1 MTTPGG
7 DAESITW
14 RGEFENGISLPAEAA
29 AASIDELGDESVET
43 AAELKLLQR
52 EARAAGNE
60 LAFLAAKSKLAGQ
73 QFDTDADYIKRLRRE
88 TELIR
93 KETERHSRTVEN
105 LTKKKRAL
113 NKAFKDAAKT
123 GFGFTKVL
131 GVLFKVTMGVAKAVV
146 ILGVV
151 LGATGLV
158 AVLIKAVP
166 WVLALVKELSSLLAL
181 SALLPTAIGSL
192 IASVATLKMAFKG
205 IGQALSAGFS
215 DDFEAYTEALNK
227 LSPAAASFVRKVV
240 GFAPQLKSLQ
250 KTVQESFFAPLLD
263 DIVPL
268 LETLIPVIGDGAKR
282 LAGGF
287 AEIFRVIMTWAR
299 SPAGIS
305 AISSFFRTADLFART
320 FAGHLMPVLDG
331 FSRVLETVEPIW
343 ARLMNNMGSGMDKFG
358 AWLVKISDDGTL
370 ERWLDMAFVT
380 AKMLGE
386 IFGSL
391 FRILNAIAGVS
402 QGGAL
407 LTIVTLFNTIA
418 EFLES
423 PEGQVALLNFFQA
436 LNEIIAA
443 LAPTLPFL
451 SQIIV
456 LLAQA
461 LADIVIGAAPGFIEL
476 LRVIVQELNNLT
488 AENGPD
494 FWLKLGQGIGTF
506 LTDIAAI
513 MPFVSEVVERLVWLL
528 SQPHVITALVIMI
541 TLFIA
546 IFNIVTALV
555 PLFMALAA
563 IVGGGPAIAI
573 IAGIIVAVIETIV
586 WVVALIAA
594 INWLMD
600 NWEAISNFIEAWAI
614 RIGVWIFDNLIYP
627 FMSAYYVV
635 RDFFSFLDKIVQMA
649 IAYFDMAMERLE
661 QILKNPWEALKAFV
675 TDFFENVLP
684 DLVNRGAEKVK
695 TGFSNFIDFLNPF
708 DDNRFAGGPVQMGH
722 TYVTNELGAE
732 KFLNTSTGAVSAI
745 GDGSM
750 GKWTA
755 PATGLVIPA
764 HLTEAFDRA
773 IAAAKTSGHDGA
785 ELDPDLA
792 FGRGGGDVHE
802 DNRQYH
808 MHATIHTKGDPGDV
822 EAEVKRVWKKLRRDE
837 VERRP

>member
-29 AASIDELGDESVET
+29 AESIDHLGEESVET

-52 EARAAGNE
+52 EAKATGNE

-73 QFDTDADYIKRLRRE
+73 QFDTDADYLARLRRE
-88 TELIR
+88 YEVTR
-93 KETERHSRTVEN
+93 KETERYSRTVEN
-105 LTKKKRAL
+105 LTKKKKAL
-113 NKAFKDAAKT
+113 SRAFKDSARS
-123 GFGFTKVL
+123 GFGLSKVM

-146 ILGVV
+146 LLGIV

-158 AVLIKAVP
+158 AALVKAVP
-166 WVLALVKELSSLLAL
+166 WVLALVQELSSLLAL

-192 IASVATLKMAFKG
+192 VASVATLKMAFKG
-205 IGQALSAGFS
+205 IGSALSAGFS

-250 KTVQESFFAPLLD
+250 RTVQESFFAPLLD

-282 LAGGF
+282 LAAGF
-287 AEIFRVIMTWAR
+287 ASIFKVIMTWAR

-305 AISSFFRTADLFART
+305 AISSFFRTADVFART
-320 FAGHLMPVLDG
+320 FGEHLLPVLNG
-331 FSRVLETVEPIW
+331 FSRLLETVEPVW
-343 ARLMNNMGSGMDKFG
+343 NRLMANMGQGMDKFG
-358 AWLVKISDDGTL
+358 NWLVRISDDGSL
-370 ERWLDMAFVT
+370 ERWLDMAFTT

-402 QGGAL
+402 SGGAL

-423 PEGQVALLNFFQA
+423 PEGQLALLQFFGA
-436 LNEIIAA
+436 FNEIIAA
-443 LAPTLPFL
+443 LAPALPPL
-451 SQIIV
+451 TAILV
-456 LLAQA
+456 YLAQA

-476 LRVIVQELNNLT
+476 LKVIVQELNNLT
-488 AENGPD
+488 TENGPD

-506 LTDIAAI
+506 LTDIAKI
-513 MPFVSEVVERLVWLL
+513 MPFVSEVIERMVWLL
-528 SQPHVITALVIMI
+528 SQPHVITSLVVMML
-541 TLFIA
+541 LFTA
-546 IFNIVTALV
+546 IFNIIVALV
-555 PLFMALAA
+555 PIFTALAA
-563 IVGGGPAIAI
+563 LIGGGAAAAVILGILVAVVETIAF
-573 IAGIIVAVIETIV
+573 IVALV
-586 WVVALIAA
+586 LA

-600 NWEAISNFIEAWAI
+600 NWEQISNFIEAWAV
-614 RIGVWIFDNLIYP
+614 RIGAWIFDNLIYP
-627 FMSAYYVV
+627 FYEAYYVV
-635 RDFFSFLDKIVQMA
+635 RDFFAFLGKIVDMA
-649 IAYFDMAMERLE
+649 IAYFEAAMARLSM
-661 QILKNPWEALKAFV
+661 ILKDPWQALKDFV
-675 TDFFENVLP
+675 TDFFQNVLP
-684 DLVNRGAEKVK
+684 DLVNRAAEKVK
-695 TGFSNFIDFLNPF
+695 SGFAGFVDFLNPF
-708 DDNRFAGGPVQMGH
+708 NEARWMGGPVEVGH
-722 TYVTNELGAE
+722 TYTTNELGAE
-732 KFLNTSTGAVSAI
+732 KFLNTNTGTLSSI

-773 IAAAKTSGHDGA
+773 IAAARTAGSDGA
-785 ELDPDLA
+785 ALDPELA
-792 FGRGGGDVHE
+792 FGRGGADIHE

-822 EAEVKRVWKKLRRDE
+822 EAEVKKVWKRLRRDE